1 MLLLGKPHEAN
12 LVLSLDDTPR
22 RGVLC
27 ALASA
32 NQNKSS
38 DKWRFGDREG
48 NQPIPVGAVVT
59 VNIDKVDRAHTDPK
73 R

>member
-1 MLLLGKPHEAN
+1 MLLLGKPNEAN

-22 RGVLC
+22 RGLLR

-32 NQNKSS
+32 NQKKSS

-48 NQPIPVGAVVT
+48 NTPISVGAVVI
-59 VNIDKVDRAHTDPK
+59 VNVDKVVRGHTAPK

>member
-1 MLLLGKPHEAN
+1 MLLLGRPNEAN
-12 LVLSLDDTPR
+12 LVLSIDDTPR
-22 RGVLC
+22 RGLLR

-32 NQNKSS
+32 NQKKSS

-48 NQPIPVGAVVT
+48 NTPIPVSAVVT
-59 VNIDKVDRAHTDPK
+59 VNVDKVDRGHTDLK